1 MKSDLEGFIRSNLE
15 GLDTNT
21 PNPDV
26 LNRVLQQMDGINKK
40 QHRGILIPF
49 QVLQWTAAILVFIS
63 CALVFI
69 LLQKPV
75 QNSIELKAKNTK
87 HRQVDKA
94 VQDTAV
100 QIAATPRLY
109 LKKRRSIGAIDDD
122 LNVRKKKLFVQIKV
136 WNSKKEVMFA
146 ALNNMESPARRVNA
160 VSDAVELNNKDN
172 SVVDA
177 LVATLNHD
185 PSPNVRLAALD
196 GLAHFY
202 KEVYVRK
209 QLVAS
214 LKKQQ
219 DPVVQIVLIQLL
231 TRMKESSILNEL
243 DKLVNDEKTLR
254 AVKDCAYSCIY
265 QLRSS

>member
-1 MKSDLEGFIRSNLE
+1 MKSDLESFVRKNRE
-15 GLDTNT
+15 DLDINT

-26 LNRVLQQMDGINKK
+26 LNRVLQQMNDINKK

-49 QVLQWTAAILVFIS
+49 RVLQWAAAILVFIS
-63 CALVFI
+63 CAFI
-69 LLQKPV
+69 FNLLQKPV
-75 QNSIELKAKNTK
+75 QSISKLKAKDTT
-87 HRQVDKA
+87 HRQTDKA
-94 VQDTAV
+94 VHDTVLQA
-100 QIAATPRLY
+100 AATLRLY
-109 LKKRRSIGAIDDD
+109 PQKRRSLATVDDD

-146 ALNNMESPARRVNA
+146 ALNNMESPASRVNA
-160 VSDAVELNNKDN
+160 VSDAFELNNKDN
-172 SVVDA
+172 DVVDA

-196 GLAHFY
+196 GLARFY